1 MLILIGVLF
10 IAGMFL
16 NLTPA
21 MLIAAPLILSLV
33 GILVFITAQ
42 ISRTALAAIFSEVI
56 LFVVAVMAVLAIV
69 VAVPATALALWR
81 FIG

>member
-42 ISRTALAAIFSEVI
+42 ISLPLLPFSAR
-56 LFVVAVMAVLAIV
+56 LYCS
-69 VAVPATALALWR
+69 
-81 FIG
+81 